1 MFRKLSNL
9 HEPWASANLKTL
21 ETSLVPINH
30 EKHEQV
36 DTMFYLSYTQQLIHH
51 TSLHSLRLCS
61 QVLFKAIKN
70 IMLPHVK
77 SGVKF
82 LKVSQKN
89 ICLHSWAE
97 KWRHFV
103 QMFVLVFFKFWFF
116 FLFHSPMFPRHS
128 TSLCWFQG
136 IFIFA
141 ISLSCSTMFW
151 FGGKSAIQIWSMIYI
166 IVLITCMEGRS

>member
-1 MFRKLSNL
+1 MLLWNFRVYIGNCMDSSRFPDLWAWLMFRKLSNL

-61 QVLFKAIKN
+61 QVLFKAFKN

-116 FLFHSPMFPRHS
+116 FSFIRPCFPDIQPVCADFKVFLFLHF
-128 TSLCWFQG
+128 L
-136 IFIFA
+136 
-141 ISLSCSTMFW
+141 
-151 FGGKSAIQIWSMIYI
+151 
-166 IVLITCMEGRS
+166 

>member
-1 MFRKLSNL
+1 MDSSGFPDLWAWLMFRKLSNL

-36 DTMFYLSYTQQLIHH
+36 DTMFYLSYTQQLFHH

-70 IMLPHVK
+70 VMLPHVK
-77 SGVKF
+77 SSVKF

-89 ICLHSWAE
+89 ICLHSWTE
-97 KWRHFV
+97 KWNFRVWSSRKDV
-103 QMFVLVFFKFWFF
+103 QK
-116 FLFHSPMFPRHS
+116 
-128 TSLCWFQG
+128 
-136 IFIFA
+136 
-141 ISLSCSTMFW
+141 MFW
-151 FGGKSAIQIWSMIYI
+151 PSRLQSIAFWSTYFGRLCIALESY
-166 IVLITCMEGRS
+166 

>member
-61 QVLFKAIKN
+61 QVLFEAIKN

-89 ICLHSWAE
+89 IYIHELKSDDILSKCL
-97 KWRHFV
+97 
-103 QMFVLVFFKFWFF
+103 
-116 FLFHSPMFPRHS
+116 
-128 TSLCWFQG
+128 C
-136 IFIFA
+136 
-141 ISLSCSTMFW
+141 
-151 FGGKSAIQIWSMIYI
+151 
-166 IVLITCMEGRS
+166 

>member
-9 HEPWASANLKTL
+9 HEPWASTNLKAL

-36 DTMFYLSYTQQLIHH
+36 DTMFYLSYTQQLFHH

-116 FLFHSPMFPRHS
+116 F
-128 TSLCWFQG
+128 
-136 IFIFA
+136 
-141 ISLSCSTMFW
+141 SLSFAHVSQTFNHSVLISRYFYFCITSCLTMFW

-166 IVLITCMEGRS
+166 IVLITCVEGRS

>member
-1 MFRKLSNL
+1 MDSSGFPDLWAWLMFRKLSNL

-70 IMLPHVK
+70 VMLPHVK
-77 SGVKF
+77 SSVKF

-89 ICLHSWAE
+89 ICLHSWTE
-97 KWRHFV
+97 KRNFRVWSSRKDV
-103 QMFVLVFFKFWFF
+103 QK
-116 FLFHSPMFPRHS
+116 
-128 TSLCWFQG
+128 
-136 IFIFA
+136 
-141 ISLSCSTMFW
+141 MFW
-151 FGGKSAIQIWSMIYI
+151 PSRLQSIAFWSTYFGRLCIALESY
-166 IVLITCMEGRS
+166 